1 VRVTH
6 IARSAGT
13 VFAVLAVLPLLL
25 ALSLAGGA
33 DPEFEKTRG
42 AAAGKAPDRL
52 VSLAPSITET
62 VFALGLGDGLV
73 GVSRFCR
80 WPEEARRLPRVGGY
94 LDPSYEALVTLRPD
108 LVLLLRE
115 HDRVA
120 GNLAALEIPALAVD
134 HTTLEGILVSFAL
147 LGRRL
152 GAPRRGDSLEA
163 AARERIRCVRERV
176 AGLPRTRVM
185 VCVGRN
191 PDPGPPSGVYAVGMG
206 SYLGELVEAA
216 GGRNVFG
223 EGLPALPAVSA
234 EGILRRDPELVLELA
249 AGEAAGGRDASELRN
264 DWLVLKDLSAVRAG
278 RIHVLPEA
286 WLTVPGPRVSEV
298 LLRLASLIHP
308 EIDWTEACPEP

>member
-1 VRVTH
+1 
-6 IARSAGT
+6 
-13 VFAVLAVLPLLL
+13 
-25 ALSLAGGA
+25 
-33 DPEFEKTRG
+33 
-42 AAAGKAPDRL
+42 
-52 VSLAPSITET
+52 
-62 VFALGLGDGLV
+62 
-73 GVSRFCR
+73 
-80 WPEEARRLPRVGGY
+80 
-94 LDPSYEALVTLRPD
+94 
-108 LVLLLRE
+108 
-115 HDRVA
+115 
-120 GNLAALEIPALAVD
+120 
-134 HTTLEGILVSFAL
+134 
-147 LGRRL
+147 
-152 GAPRRGDSLEA
+152 
-163 AARERIRCVRERV
+163 
-176 AGLPRTRVM
+176 M